1 MTESLSVLIVAA
13 ASAGRAS
20 TVRGLLEAD
29 GFSCQAMTFSGS
41 MPSQSAIDAGVVFD
55 DASDQTLRCV
65 AEQRSRGAVVFVVA
79 DLATRGRFARLMA
92 AGATGV
98 LPPDVS
104 DERIAAEL
112 EALADLRR
120 QASAQAINQAL
131 QPFLAATLEAWQLMA
146 QVRARLSGVRQ
157 KREYR
162 MPGDLTSLIYL
173 IGTPPRILALSVSRD
188 VARELSTRVLNGAVP
203 DPDPEIVQDTLA
215 EMANVVAG
223 QAKGRYEGSPYEFD
237 ISTPTVITGSPHH
250 IVHRADLPCYE
261 MAFSSELGPFY
272 LQLSVRGREPGHP
285 AAHVPKA

>member
-1 MTESLSVLIVAA
+1 MTDTLSVVVA
-13 ASAGRAS
+13 ASAPIGRAA

-29 GFSCQAMTFSGS
+29 GFTCQAATLSGTI
-41 MPSQSAIDAGVVFD
+41 PGDGTIDAGVVLD
-55 DASDQTLRCV
+55 DGSDQSLRSV
-65 AEQRSRGAVVFVVA
+65 ASLRSRGAVVFVVA
-79 DLATRGRFARLMA
+79 DLATRERFARLMA

-120 QASAQAINQAL
+120 QASAQSINQAL

-162 MPGDLTSLIYL
+162 MQGDLTALIYL

-188 VARELSTRVLNGAVP
+188 VARALSIRVLNGAVP

-223 QAKGRYEGSPYEFD
+223 QVKGRYENSPYEFD

-272 LQLSVRGREPGHP
+272 LQLSVRGREPG
-285 AAHVPKA
+285 AKAT